1 MRRLFS
7 LIGIA
12 ALGLLS
18 CSRGEQKAPG
28 TNASG
33 RMGPGNMRS
42 DNMARDYSV
51 LTLALKS
58 VTVHNDFPATIEGQ
72 RVIEIRPMVSGY
84 LKDIYVNEGDHVN
97 KGQLLFKISNPQ
109 YEQEVIT
116 AKASINSAQAEVNT
130 AKIEIEKIK
139 PLVEKEIVSEYRLKS
154 AELTLETK
162 EAVLEQAKASLENAE
177 TNLSYTIIKSPEDG
191 LIGTIP
197 YKNGALVSSTSAEA
211 LTTLSDIHVVFAY
224 FSWNEKRVLD
234 MLSDTRGTTF
244 EEKMKSLPPATLILS
259 NKTEYQLKG
268 RIEMASGLISTS
280 TGSAT
285 FKAIFA
291 NPDGILRSG
300 SSAII
305 RIPKN
310 YDSVLVVPQRATYEL
325 QDKRFIFKVSQDNK
339 VTAVNINSI
348 PTDNGK
354 FFIVNDGLKAGD
366 RIVTEGIISLK
377 DGNTI
382 VPKEIS
388 AESIYGNLL

>member
-1 MRRLFS
+1 
-7 LIGIA
+7 
-12 ALGLLS
+12 
-18 CSRGEQKAPG
+18 
-28 TNASG
+28 
-33 RMGPGNMRS
+33 
-42 DNMARDYSV
+42 
-51 LTLALKS
+51 
-58 VTVHNDFPATIEGQ
+58 
-72 RVIEIRPMVSGY
+72 
-84 LKDIYVNEGDHVN
+84 
-97 KGQLLFKISNPQ
+97 
-109 YEQEVIT
+109 
-116 AKASINSAQAEVNT
+116 
-130 AKIEIEKIK
+130 
-139 PLVEKEIVSEYRLKS
+139 
-154 AELTLETK
+154 
-162 EAVLEQAKASLENAE
+162 
-177 TNLSYTIIKSPEDG
+177 
-191 LIGTIP
+191 
-197 YKNGALVSSTSAEA
+197 
-211 LTTLSDIHVVFAY
+211 
-224 FSWNEKRVLD
+224 